1 VDAVTSFPVTRFNLQ
16 TGKVEESS
24 DRVVSEIPMRI
35 MINETH
41 YATIFCTPTNLR
53 ELVAGHLLSEGLVDS
68 FEEITSVE
76 IDESSQ
82 CRVTIASEKSVQEK
96 LAMIT
101 PFSRIITSGCGAE
114 IPWPFTKLKDRLGFR
129 KVTSRLET
137 TASCILDAVKNLN
150 AKASI
155 YRQTGGVHASALCSK
170 DGVELAFA
178 EDVGRHNAMDKVI
191 GMGAERD
198 CKFGETFAVSTGRL
212 SADIVLKIARVGIP
226 IVASISSVLSSGVE
240 VAEATGVT
248 LIGFTRGNRMN
259 VYTYPDRV
267 RVQGHV

>member
-1 VDAVTSFPVTRFNLQ
+1 MDAITSFPVRRLNIKTDE
-16 TGKVEESS
+16 VEETS
-24 DRVVSEIPMRI
+24 DRVVSEIPIRI
-35 MINETH
+35 MINETN

-53 ELVAGHLLSEGLVDS
+53 DLVAGHLLSEGLVDS
-68 FEEITSVE
+68 FREITSVK

-82 CRVTIASEKSVQEK
+82 CRVTVASEKSVQEK

-101 PFSRIITSGCGAE
+101 PFTRIITSGCGAE

-137 TASCILDAVKNLN
+137 TASFIIDAVRNLN

-178 EDVGRHNAMDKVI
+178 EDVGRHNAIDKVI

-198 CKFGETFAVSTGRL
+198 CKFDETFAVSTGRL
-212 SADIVLKIARVGIP
+212 SGDIVLKIARVGIP

-248 LIGFTRGNRMN
+248 LIGFARGNKMN
-259 VYTYPDRV
+259 VYTYPGRV
-267 RVQGHV
+267 HV

>member
-1 VDAVTSFPVTRFNLQ
+1 MDVVTSFPATRFNLQ
-16 TGKVEESS
+16 TGKVEETI
-24 DRVVSEIPMRI
+24 DRVVSEIPIRI
-35 MINETH
+35 MINETL

-68 FEEITSVE
+68 FEEITCVE
-76 IDESSQ
+76 IEGTQ

-96 LAMIT
+96 LAMVT
-101 PFSRIITSGCGAE
+101 PFTRIITSGCGAE

-137 TASCILDAVKNLN
+137 TASCILDAIRNLN
-150 AKASI
+150 VKASI

-178 EDVGRHNAMDKVI
+178 EDVGRHNAIDKVI

-212 SADIVLKIARVGIP
+212 SGEIVLKIARVGIP
-226 IVASISSVLSSGVE
+226 VVASISSVLSSGVE
-240 VAEATGVT
+240 IAEATGVT
-248 LIGFTRGNRMN
+248 LIGFVRGNRMN
-259 VYTYPDRV
+259 VYSYSGRV
-267 RVQGHV
+267 RV